1 MAGRTVIITGASDG
15 LGAVAADRL
24 SRSGENVVVV
34 GRSEA
39 KTTAV
44 AARLGVEYFVADFTD
59 LAQVRR
65 LAEQLLRSYSRID
78 VLANNAG
85 RAMRRRE
92 LTVDGHETTFQVDY
106 LAPFLLTTLLLDRLL
121 ESSATV
127 LNTSSVVNTY
137 FGRVNVD
144 DLDLARG
151 YHPLKA
157 YGAAKLENIL
167 FTKELHRRYHAAGIS
182 AAAFHPGNVAT
193 NFGKESR
200 TWWIRTAF
208 RGPIKYL
215 ALTGPERGSDEL
227 VWLASST
234 PGTDWKSGEYY
245 ANHRIARANPQAYD
259 PVLARELWERSLA
272 MVAAKRSREQ
282 TQ

>member
-15 LGAVAADRL
+15 IGAAAAGRL

-34 GRSEA
+34 GRSEP

-44 AARLGVEYFVADFTD
+44 AARLGAEYFVADFTE
-59 LAQVRR
+59 LSQVRK
-65 LAEQLLRSYSRID
+65 LAEQLLQTYPRID

-85 RAMRRRE
+85 RSMRWRE

-106 LAPFLLTTLLLDRLL
+106 LAAFLLTTLLMDRLVH
-121 ESSATV
+121 SDGTV
-127 LNTSSVVNTY
+127 LNTSSVVNRF
-137 FGRVNVD
+137 FGRVNID
-144 DLDLARG
+144 DLDAARS
-151 YHPLKA
+151 YRPLRA
-157 YGAAKLENIL
+157 YGDAKLEMIL

-182 AAAFHPGNVAT
+182 TAAFHPGDVAT
-193 NFGKESR
+193 NFGNTSR

-215 ALTGPERGSDEL
+215 ALIEPEQGSDEL

-245 ANHRIARANPQAYD
+245 ANHRIARANPRAYD
-259 PVLARELWERSLA
+259 PVLARELWERSVA
-272 MVAAKRSREQ
+272 MVA
-282 TQ
+282 T

>member
-15 LGAVAADRL
+15 IGAAAAARL

-34 GRSEA
+34 GRSAA

-44 AARLGVEYFVADFTD
+44 AARLGAEYFVADFTD
-59 LAQVRR
+59 LSQVRS
-65 LAEQLLRSYSRID
+65 LAEHLLQSYPRID

-85 RAMRRRE
+85 RATRRRE
-92 LTVDGHETTFQVDY
+92 VTVDGHETTFQVDY
-106 LAPFLLTTLLLDRLL
+106 LAAFLLTTLLIDRLV

-137 FGRVNVD
+137 FGHVNID
-144 DLDLARG
+144 DLDAAHG
-151 YHPLKA
+151 YRPLRA
-157 YGAAKLENIL
+157 YGDAKLAIIL

-182 AAAFHPGNVAT
+182 TAAFHPGDVAT
-193 NFGKESR
+193 NFGNASR

-208 RGPIKYL
+208 RGPIKFL
-215 ALTGPERGSDEL
+215 ALVGPEQGSDEL

-234 PGTDWKSGEYY
+234 PGTDWRSGEYY
-245 ANHRIARANPQAYD
+245 ANHKIARANPRAYD

-272 MVAAKRSREQ
+272 LVA
-282 TQ
+282 T

>member
-1 MAGRTVIITGASDG
+1 MAGRTVVITGASDG
-15 LGAVAADRL
+15 IGAAAAARL

-34 GRSEA
+34 GRSEP

-44 AARLGVEYFVADFTD
+44 ATRLGVDYFVADFTE

-65 LAEQLLRSYSRID
+65 LAEQLLQYYPRID

-85 RAMRRRE
+85 RFMGRRE

-106 LAPFLLTTLLLDRLL
+106 LAAFLLTTRLMDLLV
-121 ESSATV
+121 ESRATV
-127 LNTSSVVNTY
+127 LNTSSVVNKF
-137 FGRVNVD
+137 FGRIDID
-144 DLDLARG
+144 DLDATRG
-151 YHPLKA
+151 YRPRRA
-157 YGAAKLENIL
+157 YGDAKLANIL

-182 AAAFHPGNVAT
+182 TAAFHPGDVAT
-193 NFGKESR
+193 NFGNESHA
-200 TWWIRTAF
+200 WWIRTAF

-215 ALTGPERGSDEL
+215 ALTEPEQGSDEL

-245 ANHRIARANPQAYD
+245 ANHKIARANSRAYD
-259 PVLARELWERSLA
+259 PALARKLWERSLA
-272 MVAAKRSREQ
+272 MVA
-282 TQ
+282 T

>member
-15 LGAVAADRL
+15 IGAAAAARL

-34 GRSEA
+34 GRSEP

-44 AARLGVEYFVADFTD
+44 AARLGADYFVADFTD
-59 LAQVRR
+59 LSQVRR
-65 LAEQLLRSYSRID
+65 LAEQLLASYPRID

-85 RAMRRRE
+85 RFTGRRE
-92 LTVDGHETTFQVDY
+92 VTADGHETTFQVDY
-106 LAPFLLTTLLLDRLL
+106 LAAFLLTTLLMDRLV
-121 ESSATV
+121 ESSARV
-127 LNTSSVVNTY
+127 LNTSSVVNKL
-137 FGRVNVD
+137 GRVNID
-144 DLDLARG
+144 DLDAARG
-151 YHPLKA
+151 YRALRV
-157 YGAAKLENIL
+157 YGDAKLEMIL

-182 AAAFHPGNVAT
+182 TAAFHPGDVAT
-193 NFGKESR
+193 NFGNVSR
-200 TWWIRTAF
+200 TRWMRTAF

-215 ALTGPERGSDEL
+215 ALIGPEQGSDEL

-245 ANHRIARANPQAYD
+245 ADHKIARANPRAYD

-272 MVAAKRSREQ
+272 MVAV
-282 TQ
+282 